1 MSLRD
6 RGIDLDDAVM
16 KALTI
21 ADSAISDIVNG
32 PGEVAKSES
41 EPSLCRLTIAKMDAW
56 LCVEVYKYATDF
68 LEGRG
73 LLEAYRARFGEP
85 RDESK
90 DADRLKNLVIGFVK
104 DALSGPGEDV
114 TVGTSRASLPSAS
127 PVPTPPEIPP
137 YFPVEFAREMTKIL
151 APSDKRNAPASLDD
165 AHAHA
170 IVKRAA
176 VDVLLAD
183 QRLCANKAGLLRRY
197 RHLQWFVSCVAAY
210 RPGDAFPPRDDAGGS
225 DDLAVTV
232 RDAVEAF
239 GAEAVA
245 SALGLANA
253 ERAELIVFRELRNE
267 AVELCAKPEGF
278 RDVHDEANVAYKL
291 TLVGSADAPPAQRC
305 NDNCPYKEALVA
317 GFASIRLTVACE
329 ACGQTGLS
337 PSGSNCP
344 KCRGYGDLDENGNP
358 FEDEEDGEDPE

>member
-1 MSLRD
+1 VTPQQRNDVGKTLLAHADGLLHINSAVDAIERIVSGPHPAQRGFIGPDSPDSPAFAPLAELKTELRAA
-6 RGIDLDDAVM
+6 GIAVSEGDTLDD
-16 KALTI
+16 
-21 ADSAISDIVNG
+21 IVRS
-32 PGEVAKSES
+32 V
-41 EPSLCRLTIAKMDAW
+41 
-56 LCVEVYKYATDF
+56 
-68 LEGRG
+68 
-73 LLEAYRARFGEP
+73 
-85 RDESK
+85 
-90 DADRLKNLVIGFVK
+90 
-104 DALSGPGEDV
+104 SGPGEDV